1 MLQGVSLLGE
11 RQYEEALDVFMEG
24 LGIATRQRLGERVL
38 STFHDHVA
46 HTILQLRQ
54 QRALHIYTLVC
65 LPPSHTPRCRRVSAL
80 YTPDPM
86 LMKGELI
93 ECSDAHH
100 QTCLATEYVVRQCF
114 PVDLSLAL
122 PWTQHQPLLKRT
134 TCTDGHFLGGLF
146 IQTCSPER

>member
-54 QRALHIYTLVC
+54 QRALHVYTLV
-65 LPPSHTPRCRRVSAL
+65 
-80 YTPDPM
+80 
-86 LMKGELI
+86 
-93 ECSDAHH
+93 
-100 QTCLATEYVVRQCF
+100 
-114 PVDLSLAL
+114 LSLIHSL
-122 PWTQHQPLLKRT
+122 
-134 TCTDGHFLGGLF
+134 
-146 IQTCSPER
+146 IQEDFRQTRFSAHTRPHIE

>member
-54 QRALHIYTLVC
+54 QRALHIYTLVF
-65 LPPSHTPRCRRVSAL
+65 LPSSHTPSYWRVFSIVH
-80 YTPDPM
+80 T
-86 LMKGELI
+86 
-93 ECSDAHH
+93 
-100 QTCLATEYVVRQCF
+100 
-114 PVDLSLAL
+114 
-122 PWTQHQPLLKRT
+122 
-134 TCTDGHFLGGLF
+134 
-146 IQTCSPER
+146 